1 MKVLALTIT
10 DAPKKDHSG
19 NAPVKCWA
27 LREGARV
34 VAGGYTN
41 SEADACANAAAILD
55 PNVNYR
61 MNETIADLAWMLG
74 SYLATNSGERLPED
88 SREKVQMVV
97 AWAAEFEA
105 KNALRDWDAQDADY
119 LAEIEN
125 FFREKIEN
133 P

>member
-1 MKVLALTIT
+1 MSTIT
-10 DAPKKDHSG
+10 LTVVDAPSAGESPIKSWTLH
-19 NAPVKCWA
+19 
-27 LREGARV
+27 EGPRV
-34 VAGGYTN
+34 LAGGYTN
-41 SEADACANAAAILD
+41 SEADACANAAAVLD

-74 SYLATNSGERLPED
+74 SYLAANSGEQLPED
-88 SREKVQMVV
+88 SREKVRMVV

-125 FFREKIEN
+125 FFQEKIEN

>member
-1 MKVLALTIT
+1 MG
-10 DAPKKDHSG
+10 S
-19 NAPVKCWA
+19 PVKRWA
-27 LREGARV
+27 LREGEHLLAS
-34 VAGGYTN
+34 GYTG
-41 SEADACANAAAILD
+41 SAADACANAAAILD

-74 SYLATNSGERLPED
+74 SYLVANSDERLPED
-88 SREKVQMVV
+88 SREKVRMVV

-125 FFREKIEN
+125 FFRKKIEN

>member
-1 MKVLALTIT
+1 MSTIT
-10 DAPKKDHSG
+10 LTVVDAPSAGESPIKS
-19 NAPVKCWA
+19 WT
-27 LREGARV
+27 LREGPRV
-34 VAGGYTN
+34 LAGGYTN
-41 SEADACANAAAILD
+41 STADACANAAAILD

-74 SYLATNSGERLPED
+74 SYLVANSGEQLPED

-105 KNALRDWDAQDADY
+105 KNALRDWGQEADY

>member
-1 MKVLALTIT
+1 MSTIT
-10 DAPKKDHSG
+10 LTVVDAPSAGESPIKS
-19 NAPVKCWA
+19 WA

-34 VAGGYTN
+34 IAGGYTN
-41 SEADACANAAAILD
+41 SDADACANAAAVLD

-61 MNETIADLAWMLG
+61 MHETIADLGWLLG
-74 SYLATNSGERLPED
+74 SYLTANSGEQLPED
-88 SREKVQMVV
+88 SREKVRMVV

-125 FFREKIEN
+125 FFQEKIEN

>member
-1 MKVLALTIT
+1 MSTIT
-10 DAPKKDHSG
+10 LTVVDVPSAGESPIKS
-19 NAPVKCWA
+19 WT
-27 LREGARV
+27 LREGPRV
-34 VAGGYTN
+34 LAGGYTN
-41 SEADACANAAAILD
+41 SAADACANAAAVLD

-61 MNETIADLAWMLG
+61 MHETIADLAWMLG
-74 SYLATNSGERLPED
+74 SYLVANSGEQLPED
-88 SREKVQMVV
+88 SREKVRMVV

-125 FFREKIEN
+125 FFQEKIEN

>member
-1 MKVLALTIT
+1 MKTLTLIIT
-10 DAPKKDHSG
+10 DVPREVQPSES
-19 NAPVKCWA
+19 PVKCWA
-27 LREGARV
+27 LCEGARV
-34 VAGGYTN
+34 IAGGYTN
-41 SEADACANAAAILD
+41 SDADACANAAAILD

-74 SYLATNSGERLPED
+74 SYLVANPGEQLPED

-105 KNALRDWDAQDADY
+105 KNALRDWGQEADY